1 MQIRCDKCTKTIAL
15 APTGQLPPTCPHCAQ
30 AAVPKQLGAYVLD
43 RLLAT
48 GGMGEVYLAHHAE
61 LATQVAIK
69 LLPALPLDKIESVR
83 QRFAREARLTS
94 KVEHRGVV
102 RVLNSDAVGDRPYL
116 VLELVAGETLRQYAD
131 GAALAPSDAARIV
144 AETAD
149 ILAAAHAQGVLHRD
163 IKPDNVM
170 LEPDGTVRVLDF
182 GIARAIADDT
192 QLTQTGEIVGTPE
205 YMAPEQLLEGPEA
218 TDARTDV
225 HALGVLLYEL
235 LTGRSPFRS
244 ANLFQSLKLVESL
257 VPKFDS
263 GAAEPPTQLQLVVR
277 RAIEKRP
284 GDRHASAAELAAAL
298 RTAMPSIIA
307 TGPQGPRSKWPLRF
321 GIAGSLFGVTALLFA
336 AYITPDNDRRTSRP
350 DPNRAAAPQ
359 LQSAAWTTEQL
370 EQDLLSGNWCAALT
384 DGEQALADG
393 HQAARPLAQQ
403 ALASSHAAWLRVAG
417 LPPWLAAYD
426 MHRRER
432 LFGDLLEPSADLN
445 PEWSQ
450 VLSGQEAA
458 WRAVASQEGDSL
470 LTQLIDIASQPANIR
485 RDRLQG
491 IAQRLPIEQPEH
503 WLAQTIVR
511 HLRKDR
517 AGAEQAAEMAWLTG
531 AGELAVLLDAALAMP
546 TADASQ
552 RAALW
557 RRIAKA
563 DREDCPASTLLLL
576 QLQTRGTG
584 NATFEPSVAHA
595 FPTTHRPN
603 AASWFLAQANLATE
617 RQRLMLLRISVA
629 LGATPNFNEAPW
641 DRVPRDQRPRLER
654 DQQRAK

>member
-1 MQIRCDKCTKTIAL
+1 M
-15 APTGQLPPTCPHCAQ
+15 
-30 AAVPKQLGAYVLD
+30 
-43 RLLAT
+43 
-48 GGMGEVYLAHHAE
+48 
-61 LATQVAIK
+61 
-69 LLPALPLDKIESVR
+69 S
-83 QRFAREARLTS
+83 
-94 KVEHRGVV
+94 HR
-102 RVLNSDAVGDRPYL
+102 
-116 VLELVAGETLRQYAD
+116 
-131 GAALAPSDAARIV
+131 
-144 AETAD
+144 
-149 ILAAAHAQGVLHRD
+149 
-163 IKPDNVM
+163 
-170 LEPDGTVRVLDF
+170 
-182 GIARAIADDT
+182 
-192 QLTQTGEIVGTPE
+192 
-205 YMAPEQLLEGPEA
+205 
-218 TDARTDV
+218 
-225 HALGVLLYEL
+225 
-235 LTGRSPFRS
+235 
-244 ANLFQSLKLVESL
+244 
-257 VPKFDS
+257 
-263 GAAEPPTQLQLVVR
+263 
-277 RAIEKRP
+277 
-284 GDRHASAAELAAAL
+284 
-298 RTAMPSIIA
+298 
-307 TGPQGPRSKWPLRF
+307 
-321 GIAGSLFGVTALLFA
+321 
-336 AYITPDNDRRTSRP
+336 
-350 DPNRAAAPQ
+350 PQ

-470 LTQLIDIASQPANIR
+470 LTQLIDTASQPANIR

-629 LGATPNFNEAPW
+629 LAAGLRRVLPLTLGLTFLVLPSTSTRIFRAFLCETFEYDEGVSQRYLYADLTLSCDSDEYESTKATALVMLAVWPVGVPMLYAVLLWASRKALSTGHPTSLSRATAFLSGDYEVATFWWEPLEMCRKLTLTGWVLLIRGNAEQA
-641 DRVPRDQRPRLER
+641 RVIVALFVSISFFGLNLRFKPLRQCAAQASLNT
-654 DQQRAK
+654 RATL